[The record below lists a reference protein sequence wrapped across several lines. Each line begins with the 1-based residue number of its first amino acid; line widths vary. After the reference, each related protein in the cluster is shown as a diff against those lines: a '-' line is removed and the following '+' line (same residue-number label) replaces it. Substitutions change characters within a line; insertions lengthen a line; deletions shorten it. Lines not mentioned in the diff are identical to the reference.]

1 MANPVSSSK
10 ILSYLL
16 GASLGF
22 INQSLNHS
30 KYFAP
35 KSDPSQYQYDD
46 TPTPERNFYSYPYPP
61 CNVKWQEESYDNADA
76 IQWEVVYLSLVV
88 NPTGYV
94 YTRGV
99 ISI

>member
-1 MANPVSSSK
+1 MAPVEISIVIALMVTVNIWPIVNVFIILMKIKSLVFMANPVSSSK

-46 TPTPERNFYSYPYPP
+46 TPTP
-61 CNVKWQEESYDNADA
+61 
-76 IQWEVVYLSLVV
+76 
-88 NPTGYV
+88 
-94 YTRGV
+94 
-99 ISI
+99 